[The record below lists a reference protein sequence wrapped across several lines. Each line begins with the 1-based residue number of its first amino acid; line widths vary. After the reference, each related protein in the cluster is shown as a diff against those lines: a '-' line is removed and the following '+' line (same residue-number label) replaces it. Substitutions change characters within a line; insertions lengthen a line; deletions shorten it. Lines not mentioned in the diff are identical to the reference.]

1 MFGYVMA
8 NHRELSEADQARFSA
23 FYCGLCRALQAD
35 YGLAGRMTLTYDMA
49 FLAVLLTSLYE
60 PETAEAEAR
69 CPVHPGK
76 KRAYYSNF
84 VEKYAAAM
92 NFALAYHKMIDNW
105 QDDRNLLAISGAK
118 LLRRRYGRVKGL
130 YPRQCAAIERCMAEL
145 AALEKENCRVVD
157 RPAKCFGALLGEIFV
172 MKEDLWADDLR
183 AMGEALGEYIYV
195 LDAYDDLPR
204 DVKKGAYNPL
214 RDMRDRP
221 DAEETCREMLTV
233 LIARCT
239 EAFER
244 LPLVQD
250 LEILRNIL
258 YSGVWTRYESIR
270 RRREDG
276 GKEAGQ

>member
-1 MFGYVMA
+1 MSLFWVRLPEMVNGTTFTMCYRSPLV
-8 NHRELSEADQARFSA
+8 NPPAD
-23 FYCGLCRALQAD
+23 
-35 YGLAGRMTLTYDMA
+35 
-49 FLAVLLTSLYE
+49 
-60 PETAEAEAR
+60 
-69 CPVHPGK
+69 PGK
-76 KRAYYSNF
+76 KRTYYSNY
-84 VEKYAAAM
+84 VEKYATAM
-92 NFALAYHKMIDNW
+92 NFALAYHKLIDNW
-105 QDDRNLLAISGAK
+105 KDDRNLLAASGAG
-118 LLRRRYGRVKGL
+118 LLRGRYERVRRL
-130 YPRQCAAIERCMAEL
+130 YPRQCAAIEGRMAEL
-145 AALEKENCRVVD
+145 AGLEAENCQVVD
-157 RPAKCFGALLGEIFV
+157 EPAKRFGALLGEIFV

-183 AMGEALGEYIYV
+183 AMGAALGEYVYV

-214 RDMRDRP
+214 RDMWDRS

-270 RRREDG
+270 RRREGG
-276 GKEAGQ
+276 GKEARQ